1 MKGATFAVM
10 IISAGGLRHAQSIDL
25 AAERTVT
32 VCMEG
37 GVGSPTS
44 EQAQKIASGIFTGI
58 GVILQWRRG
67 LQDCPSKGIRVSLS
81 DHTPASLKPGAMAYA
96 LPYEGAHIRV
106 FYDRVSRAA
115 TRSLVPRLLAHVLVH
130 EITHILQGVDRH
142 SDSGIMKDHWDS
154 SDFHSMAWKPLYFE
168 PRDVDLIYRGLAGRA
183 GRAILENPPAP
194 IATK

>member
-1 MKGATFAVM
+1 MKGTAMTLMMIAV
-10 IISAGGLRHAQSIDL
+10 SGVAPAESIDL

-37 GVGSPTS
+37 AVVSPAS
-44 EQAQKIASGIFTGI
+44 VQAQKIASGMFVAI
-58 GVILQWRRG
+58 GVTLEWRRG
-67 LQDCPSKGIRVSLS
+67 LKDCPPKGIRISLG
-81 DHTPASLKPGAMAYA
+81 DQTPTSLKPGAIAYA
-96 LPYEGAHIRV
+96 LPYEGEHIRV